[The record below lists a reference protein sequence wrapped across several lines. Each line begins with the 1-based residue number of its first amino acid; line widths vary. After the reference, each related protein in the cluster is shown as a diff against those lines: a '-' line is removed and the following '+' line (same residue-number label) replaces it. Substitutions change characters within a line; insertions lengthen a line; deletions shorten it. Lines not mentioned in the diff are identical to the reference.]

1 MKRTLREAMASPIL
15 SDDLAE
21 KNTSGVGIILGT
33 VAAILYSLKAIFVK
47 LAYQPADGIDQCPP
61 MSSDL
66 QKIKRLAKSRRQDK

>member
-47 LAYQPADGIDQCPP
+47 LAYQPAE
-61 MSSDL
+61 
-66 QKIKRLAKSRRQDK
+66 A